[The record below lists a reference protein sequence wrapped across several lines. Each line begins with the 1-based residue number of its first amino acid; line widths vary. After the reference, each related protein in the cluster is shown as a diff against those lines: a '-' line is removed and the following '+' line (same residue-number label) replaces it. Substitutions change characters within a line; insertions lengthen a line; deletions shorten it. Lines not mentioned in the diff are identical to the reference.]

1 MKNENN
7 LVIQKADK
15 GNTIAIL
22 DKDSC
27 LKSVETLLKD
37 SSKFRSIRVAPD
49 KDLNYI
55 INSEKIA
62 TDLLKKLKNK
72 NDHHSDLFI
81 QRLVSQHTNIQI
93 YKFLVPVLSDI
104 TQSEFTVKD
113 SFTFVDEILT
123 RNSDLSMASLDVD
136 ALFTNIPLD
145 EVIDICV

>member
-15 GNTIAIL
+15 GNAIAIL

-72 NDHHSDLFI
+72 NDHHSDLFF
-81 QRLVSQHTNIQI
+81 QRLLSQHTNIQI